1 MCQANDGGIAELD
14 TYRELIVP
22 LKKRSVNDA
31 EYVAAVVQPVFV
43 RELCRYNF
51 KLLGKADARL
61 NTETRLERGYDRAS
75 VFTVHLPWLK
85 RARVFPRARVRD
97 VENIPQPRRVAAVV
111 HKRDPLGPAPHIP
124 PHPPRPD
131 VVIRAGRSVRPLG
144 VDHELVGERVL
155 VVARHGAEKR
165 CPRVVTVSDAV

>member
-1 MCQANDGGIAELD
+1 MCQAHDGGIAELD

-61 NTETRLERGYDRAS
+61 NTETRLDRGYDRAS

-97 VENIPQPRRVAAVV
+97 VENIPQPRCIARAVNE
-111 HKRDPLGPAPHIP
+111 RDPLGSAPHIP
-124 PHPPRPD
+124 PYPPRPD
-131 VVIRAGRSVRPLG
+131 VVLRTSRSVRALG
-144 VDHELVGERVL
+144 VDEYLIGERIL